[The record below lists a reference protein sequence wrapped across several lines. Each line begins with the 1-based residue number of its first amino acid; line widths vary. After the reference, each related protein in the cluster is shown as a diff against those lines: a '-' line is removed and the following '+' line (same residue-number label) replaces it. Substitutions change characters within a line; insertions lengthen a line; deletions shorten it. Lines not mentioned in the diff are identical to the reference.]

1 MEWKTPGPRVG
12 IKAAASR
19 PPGLRFSDA
28 REDAI
33 FAIHFLIENI
43 KQDLLVYEMQFRLVG
58 SVWRIFF
65 SPCWQLPGKAFPA
78 RVVVTVGEEIV
89 DFNDTFVFFL
99 WC

>member
-58 SVWRIFF
+58 SVWRIFLTMLVA
-65 SPCWQLPGKAFPA
+65 S
-78 RVVVTVGEEIV
+78 GESIFCK
-89 DFNDTFVFFL
+89 DGGHCCGGNCGF
-99 WC
+99 